1 MESGQL
7 EIREMEL
14 DDLQHALR
22 LSMQAGWN
30 QNAQDWRRI
39 YYLCE
44 DSCFAGKVDGQLVAT
59 GSLVAYENKCGWIGM
74 MLVDEKYR
82 KRGYGSAMLNRLVRT
97 ADEMELEWVGLD
109 ATDMGEP
116 LYRKKGFRP
125 VGGVD
130 RWKLQKPHRP
140 IVISGIREYDSIYD
154 EEAVRKLDWAA
165 SGMERSDLLL
175 HLYLD
180 ARRKEGSFIVCDQ
193 NGLLGFGCSRPRRT
207 GPQIGP
213 VVAASPDIGAAI
225 VSALLER
232 ANPGEHCPVLIDVP
246 RGSGLESW
254 LIGEGF
260 EVTRRLTRM
269 VRGYTESGNPQ
280 LLFAIAGF
288 EYG

>member
-1 MESGQL
+1 MESGEF
-7 EIREMEL
+7 EIRGMQL
-14 DDLQHALR
+14 NDLEHALR
-22 LSMQAGWN
+22 LSTQAGWN

-39 YYLCE
+39 YYLCGN
-44 DSCFAGKVDGQLVAT
+44 SCFAGKVDGQLVAT
-59 GSLVAYENKCGWIGM
+59 GALVSYENKCGWIGV

-82 KRGYGSAMLNRLVRT
+82 KRGYGSALLSRLVQA

-116 LYRKKGFRP
+116 LYRKRGFRP

-130 RWKLQKPHRP
+130 RWRLQKPHRP
-140 IVISGIREYDSIYD
+140 IAIAGIREFDSNYD
-154 EEAVRKLDWAA
+154 EETVRKLDWAA
-165 SGMERSDLLL
+165 SGMERRELL
-175 HLYLD
+175 HHLYQD
-180 ARRKEGSFIVCDQ
+180 ARRNEGSFIVCDQ
-193 NGLLGFGCSRPRRT
+193 NGLLGFGCARPRRN

-213 VVAASPDIGAAI
+213 VVAASPDIAAAI

-232 ANPGEHCPVLIDVP
+232 TNPSEQSPVLIDVP
-246 RGSGLESW
+246 RGSGIGSW
-254 LIGEGF
+254 LIGQGF

-269 VRGYTESGNPQ
+269 ARGYTEGGNPK